1 MNEVHRFD
9 LENPWLFVFTNVVV
23 GIVVVSATQVILFNG
38 ELTSAVM
45 QGGLYGL
52 VVGITMFYLRK
63 DDWF

>member
-1 MNEVHRFD
+1 MNEVRRFD
-9 LENPWLFVFTNVVV
+9 LENQWLFVFTNVVV

>member
-1 MNEVHRFD
+1 MNEVRRFD

-63 DDWF
+63 NDWF

>member
-1 MNEVHRFD
+1 MDEVRRFD

>member
-1 MNEVHRFD
+1 MNEVRRFD

>member
-1 MNEVHRFD
+1 MNEVRRFD
-9 LENPWLFVFTNVVV
+9 LKNAWLFVFTNVVV

-63 DDWF
+63 NDWF

>member
-1 MNEVHRFD
+1 MDEVRRFD

-38 ELTSAVM
+38 ELTSAVI

>member
-1 MNEVHRFD
+1 MDEVRRFD

-23 GIVVVSATQVILFNG
+23 GIVVVSATQLILFNG

>member
-1 MNEVHRFD
+1 MNEVRRFD

-38 ELTSAVM
+38 ELTSAVI

>member
-1 MNEVHRFD
+1 MNEVRRFD

-23 GIVVVSATQVILFNG
+23 GIVVVSAIQVALFNG

-45 QGGLYGL
+45 EGGLLGL
-52 VVGITMFYLRK
+52 VCGITMFYLRK

>member
-1 MNEVHRFD
+1 MNEVRRFD

-23 GIVVVSATQVILFNG
+23 GILVVSATQVILFNG

>member
-1 MNEVHRFD
+1 VNKVRRFD

-23 GIVVVSATQVILFNG
+23 GIVVVSGIQVTLFNG
-38 ELTSAVM
+38 ELTSAVI

-52 VVGITMFYLRK
+52 VMGISMFYLRK

>member
-1 MNEVHRFD
+1 MNEVRRFD

-52 VVGITMFYLRK
+52 IVGITMFYLRK

>member
-1 MNEVHRFD
+1 MNEVRRFD

-38 ELTSAVM
+38 ELTSVVI